1 MDSKSFVEL
10 INKASG
16 SKTKTKNIIMSCYKD
31 IVLNKFLTIEQISN
45 DLKKFLKWLENSK
58 NVEKYKIIKIIAEI
72 KNINIDKNTSVDN
85 IRDSIDNIFE
95 KNLGEMNINYRMEYN
110 VLKILQ
116 WIKNTQGINVTPIKE
131 KLENYNYDGD
141 IEDIFDEIN
150 DIFKTHI
157 SNDYDFYEKIFQKL
171 EQKRV
176 NFKIRQISL
185 PKFKIVEKQYNNN
198 NNNNNI
204 VRRNVDLVG
213 GKGGDKLRNVDKM
226 VQGGL
231 ENTIKNDY
239 ANLELIASEFADE
252 NGVFKLKD
260 VWKDNIY
267 KFVQENKLKPR
278 TNKRISLQIFT
289 AYLVLNQSFDD
300 ILESSESIIS
310 PLDYDS
316 SFVNKMINKMIE
328 KGYMVRYK
336 TKFKNYLSPKLDLTT
351 VVNFLKSNNVDTKSI
366 NNVISEIYE
375 KIGNNLRESNRNE
388 VVYSILKNNNIKDGN
403 KKIAITRK
411 IINNLFN

>member
-72 KNINIDKNTSVDN
+72 KNVNIDKNTSVDN

-141 IEDIFDEIN
+141 IEDIFDEMN

-185 PKFKIVEKQYNNN
+185 PKFKIVEKQ
-198 NNNNNI
+198 
-204 VRRNVDLVG
+204 
-213 GKGGDKLRNVDKM
+213 
-226 VQGGL
+226 
-231 ENTIKNDY
+231 
-239 ANLELIASEFADE
+239 
-252 NGVFKLKD
+252 
-260 VWKDNIY
+260 
-267 KFVQENKLKPR
+267 
-278 TNKRISLQIFT
+278 
-289 AYLVLNQSFDD
+289 
-300 ILESSESIIS
+300 
-310 PLDYDS
+310 
-316 SFVNKMINKMIE
+316 
-328 KGYMVRYK
+328 
-336 TKFKNYLSPKLDLTT
+336 
-351 VVNFLKSNNVDTKSI
+351 
-366 NNVISEIYE
+366 
-375 KIGNNLRESNRNE
+375 
-388 VVYSILKNNNIKDGN
+388 
-403 KKIAITRK
+403 
-411 IINNLFN
+411 